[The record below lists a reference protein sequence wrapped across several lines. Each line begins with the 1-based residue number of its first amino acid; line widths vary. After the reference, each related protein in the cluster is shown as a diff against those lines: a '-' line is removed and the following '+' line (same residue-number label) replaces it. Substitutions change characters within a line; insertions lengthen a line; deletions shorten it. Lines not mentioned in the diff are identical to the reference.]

1 MKNGVLTNLGSSL
14 HPVSKPVVEVF
25 GQQHPHSSLAGTG
38 EIGGQGGCQH
48 GHPDGKSV

>member
-1 MKNGVLTNLGSSL
+1 MNNVDPNNLGFSL
-14 HPVSKPVVEVF
+14 HPVSKQAVEVF
-25 GQQHPHSSLAGTG
+25 GQQHPHSSFVGRG